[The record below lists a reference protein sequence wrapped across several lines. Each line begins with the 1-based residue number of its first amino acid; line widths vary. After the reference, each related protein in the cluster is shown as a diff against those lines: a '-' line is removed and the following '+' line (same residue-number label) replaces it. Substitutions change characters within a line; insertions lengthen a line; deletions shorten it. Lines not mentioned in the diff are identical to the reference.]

1 MVLRFEMS
9 SASGRRGLLQYMV
22 PWLQNVELVDDSP
35 ISQPQG
41 IVVQAAEYMLE
52 VGVESAGNAV
62 LTGSGWG
69 SPEATK
75 VILHNL
81 LYITAKVKG
90 GGAEGGGA
98 DHDKKKQYAI

>member
-1 MVLRFEMS
+1 MVLRFEMAS
-9 SASGRRGLLQYMV
+9 SSGRRGLLQYMV

-35 ISQPQG
+35 ITQPQV
-41 IVVQAAEYMLE
+41 IVLRPPAEYLQE
-52 VGVESAGNAV
+52 VGVESTGNDI

-81 LYITAKVKG
+81 LYITAKVR
-90 GGAEGGGA
+90 A
-98 DHDKKKQYAI
+98 